1 MDCTTIADKVNIVLD
16 FFFHKNVLFWDRK
29 CYLKDYRVKRKKL
42 YIILKNKMK
51 EMEEING

>member
-16 FFFHKNVLFWDRK
+16 FFFYKNVLFWDRK